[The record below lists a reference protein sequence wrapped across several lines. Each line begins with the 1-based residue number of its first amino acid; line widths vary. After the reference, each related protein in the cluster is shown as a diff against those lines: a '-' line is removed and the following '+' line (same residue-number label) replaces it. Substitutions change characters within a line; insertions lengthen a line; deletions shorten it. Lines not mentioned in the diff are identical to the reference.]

1 MPRTRKQSA
10 NVVAEVKAPE
20 TSQVL
25 ITREQYIQDFK
36 VRWEIHTYEVNKLGE
51 DLKKGF
57 ELLKQMTNMIADKVY
72 FNAINK

>member
-1 MPRTRKQSA
+1 MPRTRKQST